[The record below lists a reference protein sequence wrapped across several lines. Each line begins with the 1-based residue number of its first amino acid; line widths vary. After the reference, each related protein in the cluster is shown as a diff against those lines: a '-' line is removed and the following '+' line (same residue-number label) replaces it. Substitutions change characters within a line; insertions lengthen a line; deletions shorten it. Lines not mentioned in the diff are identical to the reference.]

1 MNNFKSSLN
10 ILKTTFEMKANLTKK
25 EAVIQKEWLDKDIY
39 KKLLNKNKDKKPW
52 ILHDGPPYANGNIH
66 VGHALNKILKDIIV
80 RYRFLTGYN
89 SHFIPGW
96 DTHGL
101 PIEHAL
107 LKKGNIKQ
115 SSLSIAE
122 FRDKCKEFAQQNVDH
137 QLEQFR
143 HLGLITDFDEKYL
156 TLDSNFENNQ
166 LLLFLDM
173 VKKGLVYQ
181 DYKPVFWSW
190 SSHSAL
196 AEAEIEYKNDEAYSI
211 YVIFNISL
219 GNTLVN
225 KDDKLLV
232 WTTTPWTLPSNQA
245 IAIHPVFKYV
255 RVQVNN
261 EYFVLLEKNI
271 EKITKILNW
280 KNYKVLKQFV
290 GRDIENVQYKH
301 IWLDK
306 ISPVILAD
314 YVTDNDGT
322 GLVHIA
328 SGFGLDDYYAAKKYG
343 IKIYCPIDDSGK
355 FSTEVNDKELEGVF
369 YEQANEIILGRIKK
383 LNALMR
389 CDKIV
394 HSIPIDWRTKKPII
408 YRATKQWFVNIS
420 KIQDKLLT
428 AIEDVTFPN
437 EINKYKLISMI
448 SNRKEWCISRQRV
461 WGVPIP
467 IIFNDKNEPVID
479 YELIKHTIDLI
490 HKNGTNAWFEKPVEF
505 FLTDKYKADKD
516 KYHKEKDIMDVW
528 FDSGSSYSI
537 LKDSNLPIPAD
548 LYLEGGDQY
557 RGWFNSSLI
566 CSVIQY
572 DKAPYKRL
580 LSHGMTLDDQGRKM
594 SKSIGNVID
603 PLKVCEQFGA
613 DILRM
618 WVANSD
624 YQDDVR
630 ISSDILNQISE
641 MYRRIR
647 NSIFKFI
654 LSNLSD
660 FNYEKDKSMDFDL
673 ADAYILN
680 ELKQNMSKI
689 IDAYENYN
697 FSVVIKTINL
707 EAIKLSG
714 WYFDIIKDSLY
725 CDEPNNKHRRAIQT
739 VLYTVLNFY
748 MLALA
753 PIIPHTSEEVYKHFN
768 ITNKKDSVFLNEFI
782 KDIVFSFPKVDTAWW
797 KQFFIIKNK
806 VFSALEQIRKENLIT
821 KNTQAAITIK
831 MNDNPNNITDEILK
845 KYLNVAKCEI
855 LIDKNIKDIEVICS
869 NANYVRCERCW
880 NYYPANL
887 INNEHICNRCILV
900 MKRKG
905 N

>member
-1 MNNFKSSLN
+1 MNDFKSTLN
-10 ILKTTFEMKANLTKK
+10 ILKTTFEMKANLNKK
-25 EAVIQKEWLDKDIY
+25 EPLIQKEWLDKNVY
-39 KKLLNKNKDKKPW
+39 QKLLTKNKDKQPW
-52 ILHDGPPYANGNIH
+52 ILHDGPPYANGDIH
-66 VGHALNKILKDIIV
+66 VGHAMNKILKDIIV
-80 RYRFLTGYN
+80 RYRFLNGYN
-89 SHFIPGW
+89 ACYIPGW

-107 LKKGNIKQ
+107 LKKGDVKR
-115 SSLSIAE
+115 SALSTSE
-122 FRDKCKEFAQQNVDH
+122 FRDKCKEFAIKNVDH
-137 QLEQFR
+137 QLEQFQ
-143 HLGLITDFDEKYL
+143 HLGLITDFKDKYL
-156 TLDSNFENNQ
+156 TFYPDFENNQ

-196 AEAEIEYKNDEAYSI
+196 AEAEIEYQDAQAYSI
-211 YVIFNISL
+211 YVVFEVTTETPLISK
-219 GNTLVN
+219 G
-225 KDDKLLV
+225 DKLLI

-245 IAIHPVFKYV
+245 IAVHPEFKYV
-255 RVQVNN
+255 RVKVGND
-261 EYFVLLEKNI
+261 YFVILEKNVD
-271 EKITKILNW
+271 KIANSLGWKQYEVLN
-280 KNYKVLKQFV
+280 QFI
-290 GRDIENVQYKH
+290 GRDIENIQYKH

-306 ISPVILAD
+306 LNQVILAD
-314 YVTDNDGT
+314 YITDNDGT

-343 IKIYCPIDDSGK
+343 IKIYCPVDDSGK
-355 FSTEVNDKELEGVF
+355 FSKEINDPELEGVF
-369 YEQANEIILGRIKK
+369 YEQANEIILNRIKK
-383 LNALMR
+383 LNALLR

-408 YRATKQWFVNIS
+408 YRATKQWFVDIS
-420 KIQDKLLT
+420 KIQDKLLA
-428 AIEDVTFPN
+428 AIENVTFPN
-437 EINKYKLISMI
+437 ETNKHQLISMI

-467 IIFNDKNEPVID
+467 IIYDDKNEAIMD
-479 YELIKHTIDLI
+479 QELIAHTIKLI
-490 HKNGTNAWFEKPVEF
+490 HQHGTNAWFEKPVEF
-505 FLTDKYKADKD
+505 FLTDKYVAEKARF
-516 KYHKEKDIMDVW
+516 HKETDIMDVW
-528 FDSGSSYSI
+528 FDSGSSYNV
-537 LKDSNLPIPAD
+537 LKQFNLPIPAD

-566 CSVIQY
+566 CSVIQN
-572 DKAPYKRL
+572 DIAPYKRL
-580 LSHGMTLDDQGRKM
+580 ISHGMSLDDQGRKM

-603 PLKVCEQFGA
+603 PLKVCDQFGA

-630 ISSDILNQISE
+630 ISNDILKQISE

-660 FNYEKDKSMDFDL
+660 FNYEQNKSLDFDS
-673 ADAYILN
+673 ADAFVLN
-680 ELKQNMSKI
+680 NLKQNMVKI

-697 FSVVIKTINL
+697 FATVIKTINF

-725 CDEPNNKHRRAIQT
+725 CDKPNNKHRRAVQT
-739 VLYTVLNFY
+739 VLYTILNFY
-748 MLALA
+748 MSALA
-753 PIIPHTSEEVYKHFN
+753 PIIPHTCEEVYKHAN
-768 ITNKKDSVFLNEFI
+768 INNKKESIFLTDFA
-782 KDIVFSFPKVDTAWW
+782 KDIDFEIPQVNAAWW
-797 KQFFIIKNK
+797 KQFFIIKDK
-806 VFSALEQIRKENLIT
+806 VFTALEQIRKENIIT
-821 KNTQAAITIK
+821 KNTQAEIIIK
-831 MNDNPNNITDEILK
+831 MNENPYKIEADILK

-855 LIDKNIKDIEVICS
+855 IIDEKIKDIDVTCS

-880 NYYPANL
+880 NYYPKEK
-887 INNEHICNRCILV
+887 INNDHICERCSSI
-900 MKRKG
+900 MEEKR
-905 N
+905 